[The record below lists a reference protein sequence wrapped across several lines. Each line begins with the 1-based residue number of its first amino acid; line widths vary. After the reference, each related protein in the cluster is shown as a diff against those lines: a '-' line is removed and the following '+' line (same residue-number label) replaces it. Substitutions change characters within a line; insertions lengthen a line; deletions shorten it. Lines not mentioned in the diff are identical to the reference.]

1 MPRLATTADVFNAV
15 AEPQRRHILALL
27 CSGERPVNDIA
38 DILHI
43 TQPQASKHLRVLRA
57 VRLVD
62 MRVDGQQRFYC
73 LQASG
78 LKPMHDWVKTFEQF
92 WNESFDRL
100 DDYLVTLQSRD
111 PDRPEPRDKEPPH
124 EPET

>member
-27 CSGERPVNDIA
+27 RSGERPVNDIA
-38 DILHI
+38 DLLHI

-57 VRLVD
+57 VKLVE
-62 MRVDGQQRFYC
+62 MRVHGQQRFYC
-73 LQASG
+73 LLGSG
-78 LKPMHDWVKTFEQF
+78 LKPMHDWVTTFAQF

-100 DDYLVTLQSRD
+100 DVYLATLQRSDTGRINTS
-111 PDRPEPRDKEPPH
+111 DKEPH

>member
-27 CSGERPVNDIA
+27 RAGERPVNDIA

-57 VRLVD
+57 VHLVD
-62 MRVDGQQRFYC
+62 MRIHGQQRFYS
-73 LQASG
+73 LQGSG
-78 LKPMHDWVKTFEQF
+78 LKPMHDWVITFEQF
-92 WNESFDRL
+92 WNQSFDRL
-100 DDYLVTLQSRD
+100 DAYLGTLQSNDTSRLD
-111 PDRPEPRDKEPPH
+111 TIHQEPPH
-124 EPET
+124 VPHT

>member
-1 MPRLATTADVFNAV
+1 MPRMATTADVFNAV

-27 CSGERPVNDIA
+27 RTGERPVNDIA

-43 TQPQASKHLRVLRA
+43 PQPQASTHLRVLRA
-57 VRLVD
+57 VQLVD
-62 MRVDGQQRFYC
+62 MRVDGQQRWYS
-73 LQASG
+73 LQAGG

-100 DDYLVTLQSRD
+100 DDYLVVLQGRD
-111 PDRPEPRDKEPPH
+111 PDRP
-124 EPET
+124 

>member
-1 MPRLATTADVFNAV
+1 MARLATTADVFNAV

-27 CSGERPVNDIA
+27 RSGERPVNDIA

-62 MRVDGQQRFYC
+62 MRIHGQQRFYS
-73 LQASG
+73 LQGSG
-78 LKPMHDWVKTFEQF
+78 LKPIHDWAKTFEQF

-100 DDYLVTLQSRD
+100 NAYLDTLQRSGSSA
-111 PDRPEPRDKEPPH
+111 PDVGAKGPRDECD
-124 EPET
+124 T